1 MNIYIKIDKSK
12 VEGSFKKLLSDI
24 KTRANEPLKE
34 SAQVLVDESIR
45 NFGTQGFTFGEAWKP
60 LKPSTVKHRAR
71 MGLGARPILIVS
83 GRLKK
88 GVKIKSVSNT
98 KAEVGNDVP
107 YYPYH
112 QLGTNR
118 MPQRQILKETDKA
131 KKAILLIFN
140 NWVNR
145 LIRGL

>member
-1 MNIYIKIDKSK
+1 MNINIHIDKSK
-12 VEGSFKKLLSDI
+12 VEGSFKKLVRDI
-24 KTRANEPLKE
+24 QTKANQPLKE

-60 LKPSTVKHRAR
+60 LKPSTVRAR
-71 MGLGARPILIVS
+71 RRFGLGARPILVVT

-88 GVKIKSVSNT
+88 GVKIKQVTNT
-98 KAEVGNDVP
+98 KATVGNDVK

-112 QLGTNR
+112 QLGTR
-118 MPQRQILKETDKA
+118 KMPQRQILKETDKA
-131 KKAILLIFN
+131 KEAIVKIFN